1 MEFNI
6 IPHEE
11 IDRLKW
17 DSCVHYATQPAFSG
31 YSWFLNA
38 ISKNWIGIVEG
49 DYETVMP
56 LFWQHN
62 WKGDKVFH
70 QPTHIGPSG
79 PFSQHIIS
87 RPRILELLRQLPDK
101 TRDVLLVWDGPV
113 GIDSLNVVQEDRYL
127 LKLYEPFTQLQ
138 KAFDF
143 EEDQTSL
150 WEYGS
155 PTPEVM
161 TQFWADKQPFWKRSN
176 PEMHCYRRII
186 YQAMHRGLGFI
197 SSVSSENG
205 KMEAAAFFVAS
216 HGYLFRLIS
225 AHNPT
230 PTGQKAMAAL
240 YHRLIQ
246 THAERPVVLDF
257 NADFIGAQFG
267 AEKMQYT
274 RVNN

>member
-62 WKGDKVFH
+62 WKRDKVYY

-87 RPRILELLRQLPDK
+87 RPRILELLRQLPNK

-113 GIDSLNVVQEDRYL
+113 GIDSLNVVHEDRYL
-127 LKLYEPFTQLQ
+127 LKLYEPFTQIQ
-138 KAFDF
+138 KDFNF

-155 PTPEVM
+155 PTPEVV
-161 TQFWADKQPFWKRSN
+161 TRFWADKQPFWKRSN
-176 PEMHCYRRII
+176 PEMHRYRRII
-186 YQAMHRGLGFI
+186 YQAMHRGLGFS

-230 PTGQKAMAAL
+230 PTGQKAMVAL
-240 YHRLIQ
+240 YRLLIQ

-257 NADFIGAQFG
+257 NADPIGAQFG